1 MSFIKEFRIKPG
13 KSVRLKDHNPSETL
27 DFTKQQAE
35 IKIEENINA
44 LYDYQ
49 YLLYAEDRRS
59 LLIVLQGMDAAGK
72 DGTIRHVMK
81 GLNPQGCT
89 VTPFKVPSSEELD
102 HDFLWRIH
110 KAAPAKGDIAIFNR
124 SHYEDVIVARV
135 RKLVD
140 KEVLKQRYKQI
151 NHFEKMLSQN
161 GTAVLKFFL
170 HIDKDEQKRRLEE
183 RLKDPRKNWKFNI
196 NDLNERKL
204 WNDYGEA
211 YERALEECSTD
222 EAPWYVVPANK
233 KWFRNL
239 VVSEIINKTLDKMDL
254 KLPKSKADLS
264 KIKVV

>member
-1 MSFIKEFRIKPG
+1 MCEYLSRARPAPTNSPFLLHDYLERTKRSVGLRNRI
-13 KSVRLKDHNPSETL
+13 
-27 DFTKQQAE
+27 
-35 IKIEENINA
+35 
-44 LYDYQ
+44 
-49 YLLYAEDRRS
+49 
-59 LLIVLQGMDAAGK
+59 
-72 DGTIRHVMK
+72 
-81 GLNPQGCT
+81 
-89 VTPFKVPSSEELD
+89 
-102 HDFLWRIH
+102 
-110 KAAPAKGDIAIFNR
+110 
-124 SHYEDVIVARV
+124 
-135 RKLVD
+135 
-140 KEVLKQRYKQI
+140 KQRYKQI